1 MAKQPKVSKFDF
13 SDRFLDQDAEPVS
26 DAPPAEASRPRL
38 GPMATAIRD
47 SAEAAQKGS
56 GSLQI
61 DELETL
67 ELAVQMQ
74 QLREASLDLRLI
86 DPEAVDTEYLTRDRS
101 EIDRDALE
109 ELKRSIKE
117 NGLGTPIRVEEG
129 SEGRL
134 LLNQGRRRLLAFL
147 ELRAETGDER
157 FAAIPALVEPA
168 GEREAAYRRM
178 VDENAVREDVGFAE
192 LAALAIAY
200 AEEAAINADE
210 AVKRLFGSLQRM
222 RRWSIGEFVRVLSLL
237 GSSLR
242 HANELP
248 RDDGLELAKRLKEP
262 GFAEKVREALDA
274 EPERDA
280 AREVAVLR
288 MLLKEGVSKPRR
300 SRAVGGS
307 QIRKLRIKCGPAGE
321 RRFDVAITDKKI
333 VISGVRLGQ
342 VEEEKLRVFLEEI
355 AQS

>member
-1 MAKQPKVSKFDF
+1 MAKQPTVSKFDF
-13 SDRFLDQDAEPVS
+13 SDRFLDQDAESVPR
-26 DAPPAEASRPRL
+26 APSAEPSRPRL

-74 QLREASLDLRLI
+74 QLREASLDLRLV

-101 EIDRDALE
+101 KIDRDALE
-109 ELKRSIKE
+109 ELKTSIKE

-129 SEGRL
+129 KGGRL

-147 ELRAETGDER
+147 ELKAETGEER

-200 AEEAAINADE
+200 AEEAAIDVDE

-237 GSSLR
+237 GPSLR
-242 HANELP
+242 HANLLP
-248 RDDGLELAKRLKEP
+248 RDDGLELAKRLKDLD
-262 GFAEKVREALDA
+262 FAEKAAEALNA

-280 AREVAVLR
+280 ARELAILR
-288 MLLKEGVSKPRR
+288 ELLQGGVSKPRR
-300 SRAVGGS
+300 SRSAGGFLP
-307 QIRKLRIKCGPAGE
+307 RKLRIKCGPAGE

-333 VISGVRLGQ
+333 VISGVRLAQ
-342 VEEEKLRVFLEEI
+342 VEEEKLRAFLEEV
-355 AQS
+355 ARS